1 MPRSGSPAAEKPGE
15 QNTGE
20 YDQEQP
26 GAGGQAGKRAW
37 PAPEEEQQRG
47 VLLGVGPAGF
57 GRAGQVGTAE
67 VTPGVRLKP
76 LAWWHRGSPAGVVV
90 SGGTA

>member
-1 MPRSGSPAAEKPGE
+1 MPRSGSPAAKKPGE
-15 QNTGE
+15 QNAGE

-37 PAPEEEQQRG
+37 PAPEEQQQRG

-57 GRAGQVGTAE
+57 GRAGQAGTAE
-67 VTPGVRLKP
+67 VTPGVRHKP